1 MQVRYLN
8 LHEYQSKQLMEQHGI
23 NTQQFK
29 IAATAEEA
37 ERAARELG
45 ELGLRI
51 DNHFLGSEE
60 NKALS
65 EPSRISRPIF
75 VPSFLLSLFLSFSP
89 FLFPPPFPLSLSLT
103 FVL

>member
-1 MQVRYLN
+1 
-8 LHEYQSKQLMEQHGI
+8 MEQHGI

-51 DNHFLGSEE
+51 VNHFFGSEE

-65 EPSRISRPIF
+65 EPIYISRPILYPTF
-75 VPSFLLSLFLSFSP
+75 FSLSLFT
-89 FLFPPPFPLSLSLT
+89 FPPPFPLSLSLT
-103 FVL
+103 ILLSN

>member
-1 MQVRYLN
+1 
-8 LHEYQSKQLMEQHGI
+8 MEQHGI

-51 DNHFLGSEE
+51 VNHFFGSEE

-65 EPSRISRPIF
+65 EPSYISRPILYPTF
-75 VPSFLLSLFLSFSP
+75 FS
-89 FLFPPPFPLSLSLT
+89 LSLSFLASLPSLT
-103 FVL
+103 LPHHSSQQLSICTDLLCE